1 MLSGI
6 SHFLDLLRSPEPQD
20 LLHGVHGV
28 HEVNTGQGLG
38 LQMRFSVPFPGQT
51 ELFFKEILD

>member
-6 SHFLDLLRSPEPQD
+6 LHFLDLLRSPEPQD
-20 LLHGVHGV
+20 LLHGVQGV